1 MANGHPAKSE
11 HVEIPAQWASLG
23 ATLELPQGVEEMA
36 LIPHGSAKFNI
47 AMAEALERHGIGR
60 LALELLTEEEIAVPR
75 IAFDLHLLARL
86 LKVRRWLR
94 ERRQTCASPVGI
106 FATGTDAAVA
116 LIAAASEPAQFS
128 AIVSFN
134 GRPELALYSLTRV
147 ETPTLF
153 IVRAR
158 DPMLARLNRQGYSRL
173 AGEKRMLIR
182 HPPSVRRE
190 RD

>member
-1 MANGHPAKSE
+1 MARATAVG
-11 HVEIPAQWASLG
+11 ASKWHTDIRQKASTSRG
-23 ATLELPQGVEEMA
+23 T
-36 LIPHGSAKFNI
+36 
-47 AMAEALERHGIGR
+47 

-75 IAFDLHLLARL
+75 IAFDLHLLARRL
-86 LKVRRWLR
+86 LKAWRWLR
-94 ERRQTCASPVGI
+94 ERRQTCACPVGI

-116 LIAAASEPAQFS
+116 LIAAASEPEQFS